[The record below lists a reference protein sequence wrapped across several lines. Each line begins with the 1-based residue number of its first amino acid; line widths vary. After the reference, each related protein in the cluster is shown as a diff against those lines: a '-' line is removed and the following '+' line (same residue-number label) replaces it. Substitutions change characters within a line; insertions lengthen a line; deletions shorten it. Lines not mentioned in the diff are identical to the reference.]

1 MITWEGTDLREFIY
15 EFFVQRNYIQFSFQL
30 LICEIP
36 FLIGLKRR
44 QYFPLRA
51 AAVLVQ
57 LLLSWGWCRLLTPYG
72 NETFMLPYVFV
83 YIGYALASGLAIW
96 LAFDAAWLEIV
107 FVVAAGYATE
117 HMCFALSRM
126 GLYLLNLPYET
137 SPEHLGHAL
146 VTRFGIFPLAALAI
160 YFLAVKGNK
169 KKTEFGNGDLRI
181 AALAASTYVNRHYH
195 KRVLVL

>member
-1 MITWEGTDLREFIY
+1 
-15 EFFVQRNYIQFSFQL
+15 
-30 LICEIP
+30 
-36 FLIGLKRR
+36 
-44 QYFPLRA
+44 
-51 AAVLVQ
+51 
-57 LLLSWGWCRLLTPYG
+57 
-72 NETFMLPYVFV
+72 MLPYVFV
-83 YIGYALASGLAIW
+83 YIGYALAVGLAIW

-181 AALAASTYVNRHYH
+181 AALAAILMLTAITISVYWSYDHSLDGTKIGGMICPAYSFICSAF
-195 KRVLVL
+195 VLVLFYRVLWENSMKREHEKM

>member
-1 MITWEGTDLREFIY
+1 
-15 EFFVQRNYIQFSFQL
+15 
-30 LICEIP
+30 
-36 FLIGLKRR
+36 
-44 QYFPLRA
+44 
-51 AAVLVQ
+51 
-57 LLLSWGWCRLLTPYG
+57 
-72 NETFMLPYVFV
+72 MLPYVFV
-83 YIGYALASGLAIW
+83 YIGYALAVGLAIW

-160 YFLAVKGNK
+160 YFLAVKGNGIWQWGSADRS
-169 KKTEFGNGDLRI
+169 TG
-181 AALAASTYVNRHYH
+181 SHTYVNCHHH

>member
-1 MITWEGTDLREFIY
+1 MRWL
-15 EFFVQRNYIQFSFQL
+15 
-30 LICEIP
+30 
-36 FLIGLKRR
+36 
-44 QYFPLRA
+44 
-51 AAVLVQ
+51 
-57 LLLSWGWCRLLTPYG
+57 WGWQ
-72 NETFMLPYVFV
+72 
-83 YIGYALASGLAIW
+83 SGW
-96 LAFDAAWLEIV
+96 LFDAAWLEIV

-181 AALAASTYVNRHYH
+181 AALAAILMLTAITISVYWSYDHSLDGTKNWRNGSARLTVSFAVPLFWFCFTGYFG
-195 KRVLVL
+195 KTT

>member
-1 MITWEGTDLREFIY
+1 M
-15 EFFVQRNYIQFSFQL
+15 
-30 LICEIP
+30 
-36 FLIGLKRR
+36 
-44 QYFPLRA
+44 
-51 AAVLVQ
+51 
-57 LLLSWGWCRLLTPYG
+57 LTPYG

-83 YIGYALASGLAIW
+83 YIGYALAVGLAIW

-181 AALAASTYVNRHYH
+181 AALAAILMLTAITISVYWSYDHSLDGTKIGGMICPAYSFICSAF
-195 KRVLVL
+195 VLVLFYRVLWENSMKREHEKME